1 MRGVKLLSREDLLKE
16 LKKIQKELE
25 NDDVDLEEINN
36 KIIEIVKK

>member
-1 MRGVKLLSREDLLKE
+1 MKLLSREELLEE

-25 NDDVDLEEINN
+25 NDDVDLEKINN

>member
-1 MRGVKLLSREDLLKE
+1 MLSREELLEE

-25 NDDVDLEEINN
+25 NDDVDLEKINN